1 MFLYLY
7 CYILKYLISFA
18 SDHLFLI
25 LETSQRN
32 LGLEFLDLERNKT
45 TLMAKCF
52 LKLMWVHLV
61 MDMRN
66 KTELCY
72 FSVYE
77 QWIYTHQKLC
87 VLSLR
92 PAWT

>member
-1 MFLYLY
+1 MFLYRY
-7 CYILKYLISFA
+7 RYILKYLISFA

-66 KTELCY
+66 ETELCY
-72 FSVYE
+72 F
-77 QWIYTHQKLC
+77 ICL
-87 VLSLR
+87 
-92 PAWT
+92 